1 MNIED
6 VLSSLRAANLGKD
19 AEKKLKGLL
28 DGVEEELNAFAV
40 SEPWPDD
47 ADSETIKALIGEK
60 RADLTTEALLE
71 FFQWSAALDSAAIAE
86 AFEGFEPG
94 GGGGGSGEPGPA
106 GPAGPAGPPGP
117 AGPAGATGPQ
127 GPPGPLEEHND
138 LDGLQGGTTDEY
150 YHLTEAQHEDVYQ
163 KIRDGVITR
172 DLSGNLT
179 KVELAAGR
187 TIDVTRDLHGYIETV
202 TDGVR
207 TWTFTR
213 DVDNRII
220 SWVVT

>member
-1 MNIED
+1 MSIET
-6 VLSSLRAANLGKD
+6 VLSSLRAANLGSD
-19 AEKKLKGLL
+19 AEKKLKTLL
-28 DGVEEELNAFAV
+28 DAVEDEFRVFAA

-47 ADSETIKALIGEK
+47 SDLETIRTIMGEK
-60 RADLTTEALLE
+60 RAELTTEALLE
-71 FFQWSAALDSAAIAE
+71 FFRWSAALDSAAIAT

-94 GGGGGSGEPGPA
+94 GGGGSGEPGPE
-106 GPAGPAGPPGP
+106 GPAGPPGPAGP

-172 DLSGNLT
+172 DGDGNLT
-179 KVELAAGR
+179 KVELTGGR
-187 TIDVTRDLHGYIETV
+187 TIDVTRDIHGFIEEV

-213 DVDNRII
+213 DGDNRII

>member
-1 MNIED
+1 MSIET
-6 VLSSLRAANLGKD
+6 VLASLRAANLGKD
-19 AEKKLKGLL
+19 AEKKLKDLL
-28 DGVEEELNAFAV
+28 DGVEDEYRFFT
-40 SEPWPDD
+40 SSQPWDDD
-47 ADSETIKALIGEK
+47 ADTETIRTIMGEK
-60 RADLTTEALLE
+60 RAELTTEALLE
-71 FFQWSAALDSAAIAE
+71 FFRWSAALDSAAIGT

-94 GGGGGSGEPGPA
+94 GGGGSGEPGPE
-106 GPAGPAGPPGP
+106 GPAGPTGPPGP

-172 DLSGNLT
+172 DGDGNLT
-179 KVELAAGR
+179 KVELTAGR
-187 TIDVTRDLHGYIETV
+187 TIDVTRDIHGFIEEV